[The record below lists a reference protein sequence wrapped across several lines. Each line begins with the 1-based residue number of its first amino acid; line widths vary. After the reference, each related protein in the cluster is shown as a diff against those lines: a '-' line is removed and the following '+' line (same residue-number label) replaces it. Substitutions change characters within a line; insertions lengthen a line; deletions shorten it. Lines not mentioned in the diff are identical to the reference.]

1 MKMET
6 ECGLTVSSVNK
17 WDDKRPSADKLKVVA
32 DYFGVSME
40 YLLTGIEK
48 QPTVSDELP
57 DDLIMWFE
65 ETQRK
70 NEMLMLLDAYRQIA
84 PEKRPVYLEI
94 LQQAGSHKK

>member
-48 QPTVSDELP
+48 QPTVSDELL
-57 DDLIMWFE
+57 DDFNKWFAE
-65 ETQRK
+65 EKIR
-70 NEMLMLLDAYRQIA
+70 NEMLAVLEAYRQIDS
-84 PEKRPVYLEI
+84 EKRPVYLEI
-94 LQQAGSHKK
+94 LQQAGSHKE